1 MSRAR
6 VYADA
11 NVNKPRE
18 YWDYENYEIE
28 WGSQDDYEV
37 VRKVGR
43 GKYSEVFEGVKVS
56 TGERCIIKVSV
67 RARRDGEPVMPRGS
81 PPQRAPSPPRCLL
94 SATTATAAAP
104 APQIL
109 KPVKKK
115 KIKREILI
123 LKNLAGG
130 PNIIQLLDVV
140 RDPQSKTPSLIFEF
154 VDNTGV
160 RSCPRLARGVASR
173 GPATGAR
180 APDPRRPAPPQTS
193 RSCTRRC
200 WTWTSASTSWRC
212 SRPWTTATRA
222 VSCTATSSRTT

>member
-56 TGERCIIKVSV
+56 TGERCIIK
-67 RARRDGEPVMPRGS
+67 
-81 PPQRAPSPPRCLL
+81 
-94 SATTATAAAP
+94 
-104 APQIL
+104 IL